1 MNTVD
6 IVVISAVVSVVMSGS
21 AYYYVKDMRNKRR
34 AIAIARRHIDE
45 ENQLYNQLHR
55 ITAREHEAPR
65 AIPPAHLPVHPPA
78 YTPPAGQAEPIRSP
92 VIVQA
97 GVHNVNHVNI
107 RSGAVHPQPAAAAN
121 ANDEGYDARLAA
133 LQQLPPVAHLPLP
146 SYNLAALQ
154 QLPPVAHFSLPS
166 YSQRDP
172 HPPPLYENVVAASS
186 NEALNGDDDLTRQAG
201 LQYSPAF
208 RQPPTTTAGEAT
220 IPDRLA
226 PANASPTASVE
237 VLTGADDLTRGIDLT
252 YQRAGGLLR
261 RRRGEPTI
269 PDRLALANASRTAST
284 ETVNGD
290 EDRSTGQAS
299 AAPGLRRSPA
309 VRRSSRVVDQS
320 ETPNHATS
328 SAGER
333 LPWTQDTADIGA
345 LADAAEGDEDRS
357 NSPGS
362 MSSVVRRFERFDQD
376 IGPNQPWVFD
386 HWTRSG
392 GEVYPWGNERSAFQ
406 HDVRYRLHGL
416 RVQRRRAG
424 RRAED
429 IELRDLPGITRG
441 DSQRGRQQNTG
452 EAEAVEPGDHP
463 GINRGDSQRGRQQN
477 TGEAGTVEPGDHPGV
492 IRGDSHR
499 GRQQKTGEVEAV
511 EPGDHPD
518 IIRGDSQR
526 GRQQNTPEGSPP

>member
-6 IVVISAVVSVVMSGS
+6 IVVISAVVSLVMSGS
-21 AYYYVKDMRNKRR
+21 AYYYVKDMRYKRR
-34 AIAIARRHIDE
+34 ANATARRLIDE
-45 ENQLYNQLHR
+45 ENQLHR
-55 ITAREHEAPR
+55 ITARQSEAPR
-65 AIPPAHLPVHPPA
+65 AIPPAHLPLHPPA
-78 YTPPAGQAEPIRSP
+78 YTPPTGQEEPLRSR

-107 RSGAVHPQPAAAAN
+107 QSGAVHPQPAAAAN

-166 YSQRDP
+166 YSPRDP

-186 NEALNGDDDLTRQAG
+186 NEALNGEDDLVRPAG
-201 LQYSPAF
+201 LRSPAF
-208 RQPPTTTAGEAT
+208 RQPPRTTGKAT
-220 IPDRLA
+220 IPDRAA
-226 PANASPTASVE
+226 PANASP
-237 VLTGADDLTRGIDLT
+237 
-252 YQRAGGLLR
+252 
-261 RRRGEPTI
+261 
-269 PDRLALANASRTAST
+269 TAST

-345 LADAAEGDEDRS
+345 LADPADGDEDRS

-424 RRAED
+424 RRTED
-429 IELRDLPGITRG
+429 IELRDW
-441 DSQRGRQQNTG
+441 
-452 EAEAVEPGDHP
+452 P

-477 TGEAGTVEPGDHPGV
+477 TGEAET
-492 IRGDSHR
+492 
-499 GRQQKTGEVEAV
+499 V

-518 IIRGDSQR
+518 IIRGDSPRGRQQNIGDAEAVEAGDHPGIIRGDSQR
-526 GRQQNTPEGSPP
+526 GRQQNTDEAEAVEPGDHHGAIRGDGQDGRPDTAERSRP